1 MLNHYVDRGII
12 KWSAFDALVGYHSM
26 LEEMKYRLGKKDK
39 PILSEDEFEELNRKM
54 QEAVAFDLE
63 IELRYFHDGYVRFT
77 FGKIHKVDYQNRLIV
92 LSTLEKIL
100 ADNIIEIII
109 P

>member
-26 LEEMKYRLGKKDK
+26 LEEMKYRLGKKEK
-39 PILSEDEFEELNRKM
+39 PILSEDQLEELNRKL
-54 QEAVAFDLE
+54 QEARMNDLE
-63 IELRYFHDGYVRFT
+63 FELKYFHDGYIRYT
-77 FGKIHKVDYQNRLIV
+77 FGKIKKIDFSSKTII
-92 LSTLEKIL
+92 LSTMERLHAE
-100 ADNIIEIII
+100 DIIEIIL